1 MGSIGQMRMSTLFPN
16 AKSETIKWSFKV
28 VSWRD

>member
-16 AKSETIKWSFKV
+16 AKS
-28 VSWRD
+28 